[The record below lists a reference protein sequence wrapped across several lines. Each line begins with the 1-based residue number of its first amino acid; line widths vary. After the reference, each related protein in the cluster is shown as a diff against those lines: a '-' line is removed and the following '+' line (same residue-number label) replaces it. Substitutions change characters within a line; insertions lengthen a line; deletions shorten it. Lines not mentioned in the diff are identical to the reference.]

1 MEELST
7 QWTGIDFLHAKSDR
21 LPLKID
27 TWYDRGS
34 ESIEP
39 SSLNM
44 QISKKGF
51 AKKLENYAKKSD
63 LFLLI
68 VLYFAAQRQKCATHS
83 EIQEKRWDILCFI
96 SLHASRIQARLLLIL
111 MINGKGNF
119 FEKLKLVDKTM
130 KVFGSCLHN
139 LNILCFSTRCV

>member
-83 EIQEKRWDILCFI
+83 EFRKKGEIFCVSFLYMLVESKRD
-96 SLHASRIQARLLLIL
+96 
-111 MINGKGNF
+111 NF
-119 FEKLKLVDKTM
+119 WFWW
-130 KVFGSCLHN
+130 
-139 LNILCFSTRCV
+139 